1 MKYGSTEVSHRVYT
15 IRYMIMTGS
24 TVAPLTATA
33 PYIST
38 PVHQYLDLRI
48 ESLPSIQNTY
58 RPFRTYFV
66 PSIVTLDKLVQ
77 EVDSVLCSALIDPYL
92 PSVQMH
98 KV

>member
-1 MKYGSTEVSHRVYT
+1 MKYGSIYRVYT

-33 PYIST
+33 P
-38 PVHQYLDLRI
+38 VHQYPRTSQYLDLRI